1 MKPAWRFQRQNP
13 NKNGLNR
20 LRFRLTEGAPPERK
34 LKFFFQKG
42 VVSLQ
47 VLGLTVTVLT
57 NNAVKS
63 R

>member
-1 MKPAWRFQRQNP
+1 MKPALRFQRQNP
-13 NKNGLNR
+13 NENGLNR
-20 LRFRLTEGAPPERK
+20 LRFRLTERAPPERK
-34 LKFFFQKG
+34 LKFFQKG

-47 VLGLTVTVLT
+47 VLGLTVLVLT